1 MLLRQLSEKFCGM
14 FDIFG
19 VDNPFMTCVRN
30 GSSKQLLAIENDL
43 RLAMV
48 TAIEMIEWI
57 KSNTVHSFLEQSGA
71 KTNLRWAG

>member
-1 MLLRQLSEKFCGM
+1 MYLRQVSEKFRGM
-14 FDIFG
+14 FDIFW
-19 VDNPFMTCVRN
+19 VDNPFMACVRN
-30 GSSKQLLAIENDL
+30 GSSKQLLAVENDL